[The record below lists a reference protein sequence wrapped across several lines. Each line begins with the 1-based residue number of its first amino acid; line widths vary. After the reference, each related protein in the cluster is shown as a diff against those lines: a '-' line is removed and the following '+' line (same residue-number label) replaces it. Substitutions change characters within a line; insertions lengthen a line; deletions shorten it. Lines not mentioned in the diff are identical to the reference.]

1 MAAMI
6 TADRIA
12 VGAAFQSDASQA
24 REVFGAL
31 VKADIQAAVAAV
43 DDWVVANAAA
53 FNSAIPLAARNGL
66 TAAQKAH
73 LLMYVVEKRY
83 ATGA

>member
-1 MAAMI
+1 MAVLSSP
-6 TADRIA
+6 DRID
-12 VGAAFQSDASQA
+12 VGARFQSDASSN
-24 REVFGAL
+24 RETFGTL
-31 VKADIQAAVAAV
+31 VKADIQAAVNAV

-53 FNSAIPLAARNGL
+53 FNSAIPVAARNGL